1 MKRYRLRLE
10 YDGGGFSGWQRQ
22 KNQQIL
28 SVQGVLETALAIA
41 YKQQVFVHGAGRT
54 DAGVHARAMMAHVDI
69 AHVPSPL
76 KLRES
81 LNALVRPYPL
91 AVLDVDQVSD
101 SWHARFSCT
110 RRTYVY
116 RILNRRADP
125 VLEKGKVWWV
135 QDRLDEQ
142 AMHTAAQ
149 KLLGKHDFSSFQAA
163 ECQAQSAIKTLDR
176 LDVSRCGDIVA
187 FETTARSFLYH
198 QVRNMVGTLVQVGR
212 GKWSIDQL
220 DSALKACSRSAAGPT
235 APPQGLYFMQAVYDQ

>member
-110 RRTYVY
+110 RRT
-116 RILNRRADP
+116 
-125 VLEKGKVWWV
+125 
-135 QDRLDEQ
+135 
-142 AMHTAAQ
+142 
-149 KLLGKHDFSSFQAA
+149 
-163 ECQAQSAIKTLDR
+163 
-176 LDVSRCGDIVA
+176 
-187 FETTARSFLYH
+187 
-198 QVRNMVGTLVQVGR
+198 
-212 GKWSIDQL
+212 
-220 DSALKACSRSAAGPT
+220 
-235 APPQGLYFMQAVYDQ
+235 